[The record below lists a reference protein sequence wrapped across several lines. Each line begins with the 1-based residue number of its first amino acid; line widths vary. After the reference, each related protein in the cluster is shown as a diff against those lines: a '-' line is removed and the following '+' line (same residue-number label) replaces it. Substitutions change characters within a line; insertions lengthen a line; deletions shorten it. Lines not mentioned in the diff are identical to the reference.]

1 MPGHPV
7 FLLRDLDARPFPGT
21 TLAVLGHP
29 IAHSLSPPMHQAA
42 LAALAKQD
50 HRFADWRY
58 YRFDIH
64 PTDLPT
70 ALDRLGSGGFRG
82 LNLTVPHKVLA
93 FDLVAEIDPAARAVG
108 AVNTLLATP
117 KGWYGTN
124 TDGYGLSAAVRERL
138 GCDLAGRTILL
149 LGAGGAARG
158 AAVECL
164 QRGCAR
170 LIIGNRTARNL
181 EELLALVR
189 PLAGAIPLQG
199 FDLADQRALAAL
211 PAETLVINATSVGLK
226 AEDPAPLDLAALPR
240 PAGVFDMIYNP
251 PQTALLRQAASLGV
265 PHANG
270 LAMLVHQ
277 GAKSLELWSGAPAD
291 LTAPFMTAGLAAH
304 AGKSLSLS

>member
-42 LAALAKQD
+42 LAALAKED
-50 HRFADWRY
+50 ARFADWRY
-58 YRFDIH
+58 HRFDIL
-64 PTDLPT
+64 PDDLPT
-70 ALDRLGSGGFRG
+70 ALDRLLAGGFRG

-93 FDLVAEIDPAARAVG
+93 FDLVAAIDPAAQGVG
-108 AVNTLLATP
+108 AVNTLLATA

-124 TDGYGLSAAVRERL
+124 TDGYGLSAGVAERL
-138 GCDLAGRTILL
+138 GGSLAGRTIIL

-181 EELLALVR
+181 AELLALVQ
-189 PLAGAIPLQG
+189 PLAGAIPVEG
-199 FDLADQRALAAL
+199 FDLADARALAGL
-211 PAETLVINATSVGLK
+211 PAGALILNATSAGLH
-226 AEDPAPLDLAALPR
+226 AEDPSPLDLAAVPR
-240 PAGVFDMIYNP
+240 PGGVFDMIYNP
-251 PQTALLRQAASLGV
+251 PQTALLRQAAALGV
-265 PHANG
+265 AHANG

-277 GAKSLELWSGAPAD
+277 GAKSLELWSRVPAEA
-291 LTAPFMTAGLAAH
+291 TAPVMTAA
-304 AGKSLSLS
+304 LSGRRA